1 MTIREVLSIDAQ
13 ALEELRIPIR
23 EAETCK
29 VIAGVVQD
37 LKNCVEYINRMEQEA
52 KQEQAPQEEPKQE
65 QEPEPAQE
73 ESETAA
79 EREEG
84 AYE

>member
-52 KQEQAPQEEPKQE
+52 KQEQEPQEEPKQE
-65 QEPEPAQE
+65 QAPNPVEKPEE
-73 ESETAA
+73 AA

>member
-13 ALEELRIPIR
+13 AFEELRIPIR

-29 VIAGVVQD
+29 VIACVVQD

-52 KQEQAPQEEPKQE
+52 KQEQEPQEEPKQE
-65 QEPEPAQE
+65 QAPNPEDKPE
-73 ESETAA
+73 EAA

>member
-1 MTIREVLSIDAQ
+1 MTIREVHSIDAQ

-29 VIAGVVQD
+29 VIASVVQD

-52 KQEQAPQEEPKQE
+52 KQEQEPQEEPKQE
-65 QEPEPAQE
+65 QAPNPEEKPE
-73 ESETAA
+73 EAA

>member
-52 KQEQAPQEEPKQE
+52 KQEQESQEEPKQE
-65 QEPEPAQE
+65 QAPNPEDKPE
-73 ESETAA
+73 EAA

>member
-13 ALEELRIPIR
+13 ALEELRIQIR
-23 EAETCK
+23 EAETCR

-37 LKNCVEYINRMEQEA
+37 LKNCIEYINRMEQEA
-52 KQEQAPQEEPKQE
+52 KQEQEPQKEPKQE
-65 QEPEPAQE
+65 QAPNPEDKPE
-73 ESETAA
+73 EAA

>member
-52 KQEQAPQEEPKQE
+52 KQEQAPKEEPKQE
-65 QEPEPAQE
+65 QAPNPEEKPE
-73 ESETAA
+73 EAA

>member
-52 KQEQAPQEEPKQE
+52 KKEQEPQEEPKQE
-65 QEPEPAQE
+65 QAPNPEDKPE
-73 ESETAA
+73 EAA

>member
-52 KQEQAPQEEPKQE
+52 KQEQEPQEEPKQE
-65 QEPEPAQE
+65 QAPNPEDKLE
-73 ESETAA
+73 EAA

>member
-65 QEPEPAQE
+65 QAPNPEDKPE
-73 ESETAA
+73 EAA